1 MKYITLFLAIF
12 LISCKTYKRMS
23 LDSLDQL
30 KPPPGT
36 VQIAENLFMDVAE
49 KTNFNWLEYQ
59 YWMKRAYGENS
70 DEYKSTQI
78 DQSVWKKL
86 GEEYA
91 SLDDSYLGHPRYRS
105 FPVVGI
111 SYQQAQAY
119 SKWRSD
125 RVMEHFLIQKGLIS
139 YSDSAREDD
148 LFSIEKYFTGQY
160 LGYKPSDEVKIY
172 PEYSLPD
179 STNFFSLNYFA
190 DSVNLK
196 NHKSCSYK
204 ENTASLLMNC
214 IEDKSD
220 SLPYGQNPTLSTF
233 NHCKKTVIHHLK
245 GNVREMTNTESEFYG
260 LSFIDSCKENHNKI
274 QKDNHLINSYTG
286 FRNVCVYKVWED

>member
-1 MKYITLFLAIF
+1 MKPIYFLLIITLF
-12 LISCKTYKRMS
+12 SCKTYKRMS
-23 LDSLDQL
+23 LDSFDQL

-36 VQIAENLFMDVAE
+36 VQVAENLYMDATE
-49 KTNFNWLEYQ
+49 ISNFNWLEYQ
-59 YWMKRAYGENS
+59 YWMNRAYGENS

-78 DQSVWKKL
+78 DQSVWKDL
-86 GEEYA
+86 GEEY
-91 SLDDSYLGHPRYRS
+91 STLDGSYLGQPKYRS

-111 SYQQAQAY
+111 SYQQALDY

-125 RVMEHFLIQKGLIS
+125 RVMEHLLIQKGLIS
-139 YSDSAREDD
+139 YSDSAREHN

-160 LGYKPSDEVKIY
+160 LDYKPSDEIKTY

-179 STNFFSLNYFA
+179 SANFFKLNHFA
-190 DSVNLK
+190 DSINTI
-196 NHKSCSYK
+196 NYKSCAYD

-220 SLPYGQNPTLSTF
+220 SLPYGENPTLSNF

-245 GNVREMTNTESEFYG
+245 GNVREMTNTKGEFYG
-260 LSFIDSCKENHNKI
+260 LSFIDSCEENHNK
-274 QKDNHLINSYTG
+274 
-286 FRNVCVYKVWED
+286 